1 MADRMTR
8 LVVDSPSLF
17 YRAFFAVPKS
27 IKGPAGNSVNA
38 VRGYLDMVSRVI
50 VDRRPEAVAN
60 VFDADWRPQWR
71 VDLYAGYKAKRAED
85 PPELPGQVPLLLEV
99 LDAAGLPVAEAA
111 GYEADDVIG
120 TIAAAAGPEE
130 RLAVLTGDRDLFQ
143 VVRDPVVWVLYPLRG
158 TSSLATMDGAGVR
171 AKAGVPAER
180 YVDLAILRGDPSDGL
195 PGVPGIGEKTAAGLI
210 ADHPDLDALLA
221 AAAEGR
227 LSPRLNAALTAS
239 ADYIEAMRKVAA
251 VATDVDYR
259 ISSPHPPDRDRLAA
273 VAADNAIEGPVE
285 RMLQAV
291 AGGAVDDHHALGGQ
305 VADQHPGDPEGQVD
319 PGGQLGHGQELPA
332 GQGDRAVLEAEP
344 GRRVGGDCGPADQVL
359 DGQVGAGGLGPTLGH
374 GVRPQERAR
383 VGLVAAG
390 HRPVPPGRTRWLS
403 GRAIVGP
410 RPR

>member
-1 MADRMTR
+1 VQAKVVPEILGHANIGITLDTYSHAIPSLQESAAETVAAPHVRRLVSNRWASGPHNGRNRSGDQRRGSETGGREITPLSAVAWHAAAMADRMTR

-85 PPELPGQVPLLLEV
+85 PPELPGQVPLLLQV

-143 VVRDPVVWVLYPLRG
+143 VVRNPVVWVLYPLRG

-227 LSPRLNAALTAS
+227 LSPKLNAALTAS

-273 VAADNAIEGPVE
+273 VAAENAIEGPVE
-285 RMLQAV
+285 RMLQALEQ
-291 AGGAVDDHHALGGQ
+291 AGL
-305 VADQHPGDPEGQVD
+305 AD
-319 PGGQLGHGQELPA
+319 PA
-332 GQGDRAVLEAEP
+332 
-344 GRRVGGDCGPADQVL
+344 
-359 DGQVGAGGLGPTLGH
+359 
-374 GVRPQERAR
+374 
-383 VGLVAAG
+383 
-390 HRPVPPGRTRWLS
+390 
-403 GRAIVGP
+403 
-410 RPR
+410 